1 MTWNHRVMRVDYPLR
16 ATSGTE
22 TQFEIHEVHY
32 SADGLPRAYT
42 KDAVG
47 AAADDL
53 AGLEWTLKAMLAA
66 LEKPV
71 LTPADFPD
79 GGKSCPTS

>member
-1 MTWNHRVMRVDYPLR
+1 MRIDYP
-16 ATSGTE
+16 SE

-32 SADGLPRAYT
+32 SFDGLPRAYT

-47 AAADDL
+47 VAADDL

>member
-1 MTWNHRVMRVDYPLR
+1 MTWNHRVMRMDYPD
-16 ATSGTE
+16 E
-22 TQFEIHEVHY
+22 TQFEIHEVHH
-32 SADGLPRAYT
+32 SPDGLPRAYT

-47 AAADDL
+47 VAADDL

-71 LTPADFPD
+71 LTPGDFPD

>member
-1 MTWNHRVMRVDYPLR
+1 MTWNHRVMRMDYP
-16 ATSGTE
+16 TE

-32 SADGLPRAYT
+32 DTPDGPPRSYT
-42 KDAVG
+42 KRAVG
-47 AAADDL
+47 VVAEDL

-71 LTPADFPD
+71 LTPGDFPD